1 MILLEWL
8 KSLLQKIGSGGK
20 KPTKIQYA
28 VLIGL
33 VGIFILL
40 VSQLFEPKENS
51 SPSSPNPNLEQPDL
65 VENDAW
71 KQNNTSNADMTT
83 TTITELEKSY
93 AKELE
98 TLLNMITGVSDTEVM
113 INIDATAEQVY
124 QTNLIIG
131 TQETNEEDKNGG
143 TRTIEDET
151 REQNVVIIRRGDE
164 EIPLLIQTKKPSVRG
179 VLVVS
184 KGVDNLEIKR
194 WVIDAVAKVLD
205 VPEHRISVMPKNN

>member
-1 MILLEWL
+1 MA
-8 KSLLQKIGSGGK
+8 KKPFTKIGSGGK

-179 VLVVS
+179 VLVVA

>member
-179 VLVVS
+179 VLVVA

>member
-8 KSLLQKIGSGGK
+8 KSLLQKTGSGGK

-51 SPSSPNPNLEQPDL
+51 SPSSPNPINEQPDL

-179 VLVVS
+179 VLVV
-184 KGVDNLEIKR
+184 
-194 WVIDAVAKVLD
+194 
-205 VPEHRISVMPKNN
+205 

>member
-1 MILLEWL
+1 
-8 KSLLQKIGSGGK
+8 
-20 KPTKIQYA
+20 
-28 VLIGL
+28 
-33 VGIFILL
+33 
-40 VSQLFEPKENS
+40 
-51 SPSSPNPNLEQPDL
+51 
-65 VENDAW
+65 
-71 KQNNTSNADMTT
+71 
-83 TTITELEKSY
+83 
-93 AKELE
+93 
-98 TLLNMITGVSDTEVM
+98 M

-131 TQETNEEDKNGG
+131 SQETNEEDKNGG

-179 VLVVS
+179 VLVVA

-205 VPEHRISVMPKNN
+205 VPEHRISVMPKSS

>member
-33 VGIFILL
+33 VGIFFLL

-179 VLVVS
+179 VLVVA